1 MELERELVLAQNVTG
16 CHEHKKAA
24 EIMQK
29 KYNSLKNDYKGLL
42 DAFEKSEKIRGEQKE
57 LI

>member
-1 MELERELVLAQNVTG
+1 
-16 CHEHKKAA
+16 
-24 EIMQK
+24 MQK

-57 LI
+57 LILKLEERLAEKQESCQA

>member
-1 MELERELVLAQNVTG
+1 VTG